1 MMSAPLASTSR
12 YHLPLAMLASALVLS
27 ACGGT
32 SVRQPAVLERIEQ
45 PEVTVERDW
54 RSGRGPATNGYKLG
68 LTATLHRDALFT
80 ADADG
85 RVYALNRENGDV
97 IWRADTDL
105 ALSGGP
111 TVEGDQVLVGS
122 RDAELVALSRADGS
136 ELWRTTVSSEVVAPP
151 ASNGETV
158 IVRTVDGRVAALSA
172 GDGSQLWAT
181 KRTVPP
187 LTLRGL
193 SAPVIVGRIVISG
206 LETGRLVAQRLDDGE
221 PVWTQA
227 VSVPS
232 GRSELERIADID
244 APLLVEG
251 STLYAMSYGGDVAAL
266 DVYSGDV
273 RWRRAIRTY
282 SGGAVSEDGERLY
295 VTDEEGSVW
304 ALETSNGAAAW
315 KSEALS
321 WRRLSAPAVHQG
333 FVAVA
338 DFEGYVHYLSPEN
351 GRIVGRERPLGDRVD
366 VMPLVADSHLF
377 LADVEGRVVA
387 LRAKAE

>member
-172 GDGSQLWAT
+172 GDGSQPLGHQTNRTAADAA
-181 KRTVPP
+181 RTVCARDRRPHRHQRSGNRTP
-187 LTLRGL
+187 
-193 SAPVIVGRIVISG
+193 GRA
-206 LETGRLVAQRLDDGE
+206 TA
-221 PVWTQA
+221 
-227 VSVPS
+227 
-232 GRSELERIADID
+232 
-244 APLLVEG
+244 
-251 STLYAMSYGGDVAAL
+251 
-266 DVYSGDV
+266 
-273 RWRRAIRTY
+273 
-282 SGGAVSEDGERLY
+282 
-295 VTDEEGSVW
+295 
-304 ALETSNGAAAW
+304 
-315 KSEALS
+315 
-321 WRRLSAPAVHQG
+321 
-333 FVAVA
+333 
-338 DFEGYVHYLSPEN
+338 
-351 GRIVGRERPLGDRVD
+351 
-366 VMPLVADSHLF
+366 
-377 LADVEGRVVA
+377 
-387 LRAKAE
+387 